1 MKKYILITALL
12 FSAMCLNVFA
22 QTKSY
27 PFEVVKTGKGKQT
40 IIFIPGFASSGDVWN
55 ETKANFEK
63 DFTCYTLTMSG
74 FAGVK
79 PQPNPSFE
87 NWKNEIAN
95 YIKTNKIEKPIV
107 VGHSMGGGLALA
119 IAADYPELIE
129 KIVVVDA
136 LPCLSALMDPSFK
149 SKENNDCSVMI
160 NQMMSMTDIQ
170 FYDMQK
176 QTMPRLLENT
186 SKLEMVVDWSVK
198 SDRKTFAEMYCDF
211 SNTDL
216 REKIAAIKCPSLILL
231 ESYFVNLK
239 PAIEAQYK
247 NLKAANLQYANK
259 GLHFIMYDDTAWY
272 LEQVNNFI
280 NRNNGV

>member
-1 MKKYILITALL
+1 MKKYILIISFL
-12 FSAMCLNVFA
+12 FSALYLNVFA

-27 PFEVVKTGKGKQT
+27 PFEVSKTGKGKQA
-40 IIFIPGFASSGDVWN
+40 IVFIPGFASSGDVWN

-63 DFTCYTLTMSG
+63 DFTCYTLTMPG

-95 YIKTNKIEKPIV
+95 YIKTNKIEKPILI
-107 VGHSMGGGLALA
+107 GHSMGGGLALA
-119 IAADYPELIE
+119 IAADYPDLIG
-129 KIVVVDA
+129 KIVLVDA
-136 LPCLSALMDPSFK
+136 LPCLSALMDHSFK
-149 SKENNDCSVMI
+149 SKENNDCSAMV
-160 NQMMSMTDIQ
+160 NQMMTMTDTQ

-198 SDRKTFAEMYCDF
+198 SDRKTFAQMYCDF

-216 REKIAAIKCPSLILL
+216 RDKITAIKCLSLILL

-239 PAIEAQYK
+239 PAIESQYK
-247 NLKAANLQYANK
+247 NLKTANFQYANK
-259 GLHFIMYDDTAWY
+259 GLHFIMYDDTVWY
-272 LEQVNNFI
+272 LEQLNNFI
-280 NRNNGV
+280 KPK